1 MYALVRANDAE
12 AFAAQWLEAYRDR
25 EPGAEQ
31 AAVIVTRPGPG
42 ACRLL

>member
-1 MYALVRANDAE
+1 MYALVRADEAE
-12 AFAAQWLEAYRDR
+12 TFASQWLRAYRNR